1 MGQLFQYLTKFQVLS
16 QRVCWLQISRGCRPL
31 AVLIK
36 GVTLISSASV
46 HTSTHKLVDILLMFN
61 YCGENIHPSLN
72 DLLYP

>member
-16 QRVCWLQISRGCRPL
+16 QRVCWLQVSRGCRPL

-46 HTSTHKLVDILLMFN
+46 HTSTHKLVDVLLKFN

>member
-16 QRVCWLQISRGCRPL
+16 QRVCWLQVSQDFRPL

-46 HTSTHKLVDILLMFN
+46 HTSTHTLVDVLLKFN
-61 YCGENIHPSLN
+61 YCEKYPSFFE
-72 DLLYP
+72 